1 MGTLSQSVC
10 GQVSV
15 DLFNNLPNRFANQTY
30 SEFAFKF
37 MPGLDAY
44 RSLPSYSVMSAKTV
58 TAKKHV
64 AGRHPESATL
74 RNVLIQRDAC
84 TSDLCTEEMLFGL
97 GGGIGCA
104 YFLFDMHGGH
114 PLYIGSRIHAKE
126 GDTPYFTLQMTE
138 GWGATADVRHSSSPS
153 AATKSL
159 VKILNDGF
167 IAIVWVELTKLPY
180 MFLADHDMKV
190 TPQSWLAPFRNAYH
204 QVVVYGMEGNDVL
217 VGDLGN
223 SVIRMSMEEL
233 TEARNSHYA
242 PKFRT
247 VVISE
252 ATAKPQLR
260 ATLSDRIRVT
270 CSQMLEGLGIANF
283 GLAALNKWAQMLTN
297 TKNKKGWPNCFPG
310 GPPLHGAM
318 STVFEQIELRGYG
331 GSAFRGL
338 YADFLDQ
345 AAGVLKKSA
354 FRKVA
359 EQFRESEA
367 SWRAISDA
375 ALPDSIS
382 LLKETRETLTRR
394 SVLIRKPRTTEI
406 DKELESLRDRL
417 KQLHERSAKE
427 LSLSKADTLELF
439 GAISERVLETEKIE
453 RAAFTELRSIV

>member
-1 MGTLSQSVC
+1 MT
-10 GQVSV
+10 
-15 DLFNNLPNRFANQTY
+15 RT
-30 SEFAFKF
+30 
-37 MPGLDAY
+37 
-44 RSLPSYSVMSAKTV
+44 KTV

-64 AGRHPESATL
+64 AGRQPESATL

-84 TSDLCTEEMLFGL
+84 TSDLCTEEILFGL

-104 YFLFDMHGGH
+104 YWLFDMHGGH
-114 PLYIGSRIHAKE
+114 PVVIGSRIHAKE

-167 IAIVWVELTKLPY
+167 TPIVWVEVTKLPY
-180 MFLADHDMKV
+180 MFLSGN
-190 TPQSWLAPFRNAYH
+190 PLAYH
-204 QVVVYGMEGNDVL
+204 QVVVYGMEGDDVL
-217 VGDLGN
+217 VGDLGD

-233 TEARNSHYA
+233 TEARNSNWA

-260 ATLSDRIRVT
+260 ETLSDRIRVT

-283 GLAALNKWAQMLTN
+283 GLTALNKWAQMLTN

-354 FRKVA
+354 LKKVA

-375 ALPDSIS
+375 ALPDSIP
-382 LLKETRETLTRR
+382 LLKETREALTRR
-394 SVLIRKPRTTEI
+394 SVLIRKPRTTAI

-417 KQLHERSAKE
+417 KQLRERSAKE
-427 LSLSKADTLELF
+427 LSLSKADTLDLF

-453 RAAFTELRSIV
+453 RAAFTELSSIV

>member
-1 MGTLSQSVC
+1 
-10 GQVSV
+10 
-15 DLFNNLPNRFANQTY
+15 
-30 SEFAFKF
+30 
-37 MPGLDAY
+37 
-44 RSLPSYSVMSAKTV
+44 MSTKTV

-64 AGRHPESATL
+64 AGRQPESATL

-84 TSDLCTEEMLFGL
+84 TSDLCTEEILFGL

-114 PLYIGSRIHAKE
+114 PVYIGYRIHAKE

-167 IAIVWVELTKLPY
+167 TPIVWVEVTKLPY
-180 MFLADHDMKV
+180 MFLSGHA
-190 TPQSWLAPFRNAYH
+190 NAYH
-204 QVVVYGMEGNDVL
+204 QVVVYGMEGDDVL
-217 VGDLGN
+217 VGDLGD

-233 TEARNSHYA
+233 TEARNSNYA

-260 ATLSDRIRVT
+260 ETLSDRIRVT

-283 GLAALNKWAQMLTN
+283 GLAALNKWGQMLTN

-318 STVFEQIELRGYG
+318 STVFGQIELRGYG

-354 FRKVA
+354 LKKVA

-375 ALPDSIS
+375 ALPDSIP
-382 LLKETRETLTRR
+382 LLKETREALTRR
-394 SVLIRKPRTTEI
+394 SVLIRKPRTTAI

-417 KQLHERSAKE
+417 KQLRERSAKE
-427 LSLSKADTLELF
+427 LSLSKADTLDLF

-453 RAAFTELRSIV
+453 RAAFTELSSIV

>member
-1 MGTLSQSVC
+1 
-10 GQVSV
+10 
-15 DLFNNLPNRFANQTY
+15 
-30 SEFAFKF
+30 
-37 MPGLDAY
+37 
-44 RSLPSYSVMSAKTV
+44 MSTKKV

-64 AGRHPESATL
+64 AGRQPESATL

-84 TSDLCTEEMLFGL
+84 TSDLCTEEILFGL

-114 PLYIGSRIHAKE
+114 PVYIGYRIHAKE

-138 GWGATADVRHSSSPS
+138 GWGATAEVRHSSSPS

-159 VKILNDGF
+159 VKILNEGF
-167 IAIVWVELTKLPY
+167 TPIVWVEVTKLPY
-180 MFLADHDMKV
+180 MFLSGN
-190 TPQSWLAPFRNAYH
+190 PLAYH
-204 QVVVYGMEGNDVL
+204 QVVVYGMEGDDVL
-217 VGDLGN
+217 VGDLGD

-233 TEARNSHYA
+233 TEARNSNYA
-242 PKFRT
+242 PRFRT

-260 ATLSDRIRVT
+260 ETLSDRIRVT

-318 STVFEQIELRGYG
+318 SSVFAQIELRGYG

-354 FRKVA
+354 LKKVA

-367 SWRAISDA
+367 SWRAISEA
-375 ALPDSIS
+375 ALPDSIP
-382 LLKETRETLTRR
+382 LFKETRDALTRR
-394 SVLIRKPRTTEI
+394 SVLIRKPRTTAI
-406 DKELESLRDRL
+406 DKELESLRGRL
-417 KQLHERSAKE
+417 KQLRERSAKE
-427 LSLSKADTLELF
+427 LSLSKADTLDLF
-439 GAISERVLETEKIE
+439 GAVSKRVLETEKIE
-453 RAAFTELRSIV
+453 RAAFTALSSIV

>member
-1 MGTLSQSVC
+1 
-10 GQVSV
+10 
-15 DLFNNLPNRFANQTY
+15 
-30 SEFAFKF
+30 
-37 MPGLDAY
+37 
-44 RSLPSYSVMSAKTV
+44 MSTKTV

-64 AGRHPESATL
+64 AGRQPESATL

-84 TSDLCTEEMLFGL
+84 TSDLCTEEILFGL

-104 YFLFDMHGGH
+104 YWLFDMHGGH
-114 PLYIGSRIHAKE
+114 PVYIGYRIHAKE

-167 IAIVWVELTKLPY
+167 TPIVWVEVTKLPY
-180 MFLADHDMKV
+180 MFLSGN
-190 TPQSWLAPFRNAYH
+190 PLAYH
-204 QVVVYGMEGNDVL
+204 QVVVYGMEGDDVL
-217 VGDLGN
+217 VGDLGD

-233 TEARNSHYA
+233 TEARNSNYA

-260 ATLSDRIRVT
+260 ETLSDRIRVT

-354 FRKVA
+354 LKKVA

-375 ALPDSIS
+375 ALPDSIP
-382 LLKETRETLTRR
+382 LLKETREALTRR
-394 SVLIRKPRTTEI
+394 SVLIRKPRTTAI

-417 KQLHERSAKE
+417 KQLRERSAKE
-427 LSLSKADTLELF
+427 LSLSKADTLDLF

-453 RAAFTELRSIV
+453 RAAFTELSSIV

>member
-1 MGTLSQSVC
+1 
-10 GQVSV
+10 
-15 DLFNNLPNRFANQTY
+15 
-30 SEFAFKF
+30 
-37 MPGLDAY
+37 
-44 RSLPSYSVMSAKTV
+44 MSTKSV

-64 AGRHPESATL
+64 AGRQPESATL

-84 TSDLCTEEMLFGL
+84 TSDLCTEEILFGL

-167 IAIVWVELTKLPY
+167 TPIVWVEVTKLPY
-180 MFLADHDMKV
+180 RFLSGN
-190 TPQSWLAPFRNAYH
+190 PLAYH
-204 QVVVYGMEGNDVL
+204 QVVVYGMEGDDVL
-217 VGDLGN
+217 VGDLGD

-233 TEARNSHYA
+233 TEARNSNYA
-242 PKFRT
+242 PRFRT

-260 ATLSDRIRVT
+260 ETLSDRIRVT

-283 GLAALNKWAQMLTN
+283 GLTALNKWAQMLTN

-318 STVFEQIELRGYG
+318 SSVFAQIELRGYG

-354 FRKVA
+354 LKKVA

-375 ALPDSIS
+375 ALPDSIP
-382 LLKETRETLTRR
+382 LLKETREALTRR
-394 SVLIRKPRTTEI
+394 SVLIRKPRTTAI

-427 LSLSKADTLELF
+427 LSLSKADTLDLF

-453 RAAFTELRSIV
+453 RAAFTELSSIV

>member
-1 MGTLSQSVC
+1 
-10 GQVSV
+10 
-15 DLFNNLPNRFANQTY
+15 
-30 SEFAFKF
+30 
-37 MPGLDAY
+37 
-44 RSLPSYSVMSAKTV
+44 MSTKTV

-64 AGRHPESATL
+64 AGRQPESATL
-74 RNVLIQRDAC
+74 RNALIQRDAC
-84 TSDLCTEEMLFGL
+84 TSELCTEEILFGL

-104 YFLFDMHGGH
+104 YFLFDRYGGH
-114 PLYIGSRIHAKE
+114 PVYIGSRFHAKE
-126 GDTPYFTLQMTE
+126 SDTAYFTLKMTE

-167 IAIVWVELTKLPY
+167 TPIVWVEITKLPY
-180 MFLADHDMKV
+180 MFLSGR
-190 TPQSWLAPFRNAYH
+190 PNAYH
-204 QVVVYGMEGNDVL
+204 QVVVYGREGDDVL
-217 VGDLGN
+217 VGDLGD
-223 SVIRMSMEEL
+223 SVIRMSMDEL
-233 TEARNSHYA
+233 TEARDSNYA
-242 PKFRT
+242 PRFRT

-260 ATLSDRIRVT
+260 ETLSDRIRVT

-297 TKNKKGWPNCFPG
+297 TRNKKGWPNCYPG

-338 YADFLDQ
+338 YADFLEQ
-345 AAGVLKKSA
+345 AAGLLKKPA
-354 FRKVA
+354 LKKVA

-367 SWRAISDA
+367 SWRAISNA
-375 ALPDSIS
+375 ALPDTIP
-382 LLKETRETLTRR
+382 LLKETREALTRR
-394 SVLIRKPRTTEI
+394 SVLIRKPRTTAI

-417 KQLHERSAKE
+417 QQLRERSAKE
-427 LSLSKADTLELF
+427 LLLSKADTLDLF
-439 GAISERVLETEKIE
+439 GAISQRVLETEKIE

>member
-1 MGTLSQSVC
+1 
-10 GQVSV
+10 
-15 DLFNNLPNRFANQTY
+15 
-30 SEFAFKF
+30 
-37 MPGLDAY
+37 
-44 RSLPSYSVMSAKTV
+44 MSTKTV

-64 AGRHPESATL
+64 AGRQPESATL

-84 TSDLCTEEMLFGL
+84 TSDLCTEEILFGL

-114 PLYIGSRIHAKE
+114 PVYIGSRIHAKE

-167 IAIVWVELTKLPY
+167 TPIVWVEVTKLPY
-180 MFLADHDMKV
+180 MFLSGHA
-190 TPQSWLAPFRNAYH
+190 NAYH
-204 QVVVYGMEGNDVL
+204 QVVVYGMEGDDVL
-217 VGDLGN
+217 VGDLGD

-233 TEARNSHYA
+233 TEARNSNYA

-260 ATLSDRIRVT
+260 ETLSDRIRVT

-318 STVFEQIELRGYG
+318 STVFGQIELRGYG

-354 FRKVA
+354 LKKVA

-375 ALPDSIS
+375 ALPDSIP
-382 LLKETRETLTRR
+382 LLKETREALTRR
-394 SVLIRKPRTTEI
+394 SVLIRKPRTTAI

-417 KQLHERSAKE
+417 KQLRERSAKE
-427 LSLSKADTLELF
+427 LSLSKADTLDLF

-453 RAAFTELRSIV
+453 RAAFTELSSIV

>member
-1 MGTLSQSVC
+1 
-10 GQVSV
+10 
-15 DLFNNLPNRFANQTY
+15 
-30 SEFAFKF
+30 
-37 MPGLDAY
+37 
-44 RSLPSYSVMSAKTV
+44 MSTKTV

-64 AGRHPESATL
+64 AGRQPESATL

-84 TSDLCTEEMLFGL
+84 TSDLCTEEILFGL

-104 YFLFDMHGGH
+104 YWLFDMHGGH
-114 PLYIGSRIHAKE
+114 PVYIGYRIHAKE

-167 IAIVWVELTKLPY
+167 TPIVWVEVTKLPY
-180 MFLADHDMKV
+180 MFLSGHA
-190 TPQSWLAPFRNAYH
+190 NAYH
-204 QVVVYGMEGNDVL
+204 QVVVYGMEGDDVL
-217 VGDLGN
+217 VGDLGD

-233 TEARNSHYA
+233 TEARNSNYA

-260 ATLSDRIRVT
+260 ETLSDRIRVT

-318 STVFEQIELRGYG
+318 STVFGQIELRGYG

-354 FRKVA
+354 LKKVA

-375 ALPDSIS
+375 ALPDSIP
-382 LLKETRETLTRR
+382 LLKETREALTRR
-394 SVLIRKPRTTEI
+394 SVLIRKPRTTAI

-427 LSLSKADTLELF
+427 LSLSKADTLDLF

-453 RAAFTELRSIV
+453 RAAFTELSSIV

>member
-1 MGTLSQSVC
+1 MYTT
-10 GQVSV
+10 
-15 DLFNNLPNRFANQTY
+15 RFI
-30 SEFAFKF
+30 
-37 MPGLDAY
+37 
-44 RSLPSYSVMSAKTV
+44 YSVMSTKTV

-64 AGRHPESATL
+64 AGRQPESATL

-84 TSDLCTEEMLFGL
+84 TSDLCTEEILFGL

-104 YFLFDMHGGH
+104 YWLFDMHGGH
-114 PLYIGSRIHAKE
+114 PVYIGYRIHAKE

-167 IAIVWVELTKLPY
+167 TPIVWVEVTKLPY
-180 MFLADHDMKV
+180 MFLSGN
-190 TPQSWLAPFRNAYH
+190 PLAYH
-204 QVVVYGMEGNDVL
+204 QVVVYGMEGDDVL
-217 VGDLGN
+217 VGDLGD

-233 TEARNSHYA
+233 TEARNSNYA

-260 ATLSDRIRVT
+260 ETLSDRIRVT

-354 FRKVA
+354 LKKVA

-375 ALPDSIS
+375 ALPDSIP
-382 LLKETRETLTRR
+382 LLKETREALTRR
-394 SVLIRKPRTTEI
+394 SVLIRKPRTTAI

-417 KQLHERSAKE
+417 KQLRERSAKE
-427 LSLSKADTLELF
+427 LSLSKADTLDLF

-453 RAAFTELRSIV
+453 RAAFTELSSIV

>member
-1 MGTLSQSVC
+1 
-10 GQVSV
+10 
-15 DLFNNLPNRFANQTY
+15 
-30 SEFAFKF
+30 
-37 MPGLDAY
+37 
-44 RSLPSYSVMSAKTV
+44 MSTKTV

-64 AGRHPESATL
+64 AGRQPESATL

-84 TSDLCTEEMLFGL
+84 TSDLCTEEILFGL

-114 PLYIGSRIHAKE
+114 PLYIGSQIHAKE

-167 IAIVWVELTKLPY
+167 TPIVWVEVTKLPY
-180 MFLADHDMKV
+180 MFMSGHA
-190 TPQSWLAPFRNAYH
+190 NAYH
-204 QVVVYGMEGNDVL
+204 QVVVYGMEGDDVL
-217 VGDLGN
+217 VGDLGD

-233 TEARNSHYA
+233 TEARNSNYA

-260 ATLSDRIRVT
+260 ETLSDRIRVT

-318 STVFEQIELRGYG
+318 STVFGQIELRGYG

-354 FRKVA
+354 LKKVA

-375 ALPDSIS
+375 ALPDSIP
-382 LLKETRETLTRR
+382 LLKETREALTRR
-394 SVLIRKPRTTEI
+394 SVLIRKPRTTAI

-417 KQLHERSAKE
+417 KQLRERSAKE
-427 LSLSKADTLELF
+427 LSLSKADTLDLF

-453 RAAFTELRSIV
+453 RAAFTELSSIV

>member
-1 MGTLSQSVC
+1 
-10 GQVSV
+10 
-15 DLFNNLPNRFANQTY
+15 
-30 SEFAFKF
+30 
-37 MPGLDAY
+37 
-44 RSLPSYSVMSAKTV
+44 MSTKTV

-64 AGRHPESATL
+64 AGRQPESATL

-84 TSDLCTEEMLFGL
+84 TSDLCTEEILFGL

-167 IAIVWVELTKLPY
+167 TPIVWVEVTKLPY
-180 MFLADHDMKV
+180 MFLSGN
-190 TPQSWLAPFRNAYH
+190 PLAYH
-204 QVVVYGMEGNDVL
+204 QVVVYGMEGDDVL
-217 VGDLGN
+217 VGDLGD

-233 TEARNSHYA
+233 TEARNSNYA

-247 VVISE
+247 VVITE

-260 ATLSDRIRVT
+260 ETLSDRIRVT

-283 GLAALNKWAQMLTN
+283 GLAALNKWAKMLTN

-318 STVFEQIELRGYG
+318 SSVFAQIELRGYG

-354 FRKVA
+354 LKKVA

-375 ALPDSIS
+375 ALPDSIP
-382 LLKETRETLTRR
+382 LLKETREALTRR
-394 SVLIRKPRTTEI
+394 SVLIRKPRTTAI

-427 LSLSKADTLELF
+427 LSLSKADTLDLF

-453 RAAFTELRSIV
+453 RAAFTELSSIV

>member
-1 MGTLSQSVC
+1 MN
-10 GQVSV
+10 
-15 DLFNNLPNRFANQTY
+15 D
-30 SEFAFKF
+30 
-37 MPGLDAY
+37 D
-44 RSLPSYSVMSAKTV
+44 MSTKTV

-64 AGRHPESATL
+64 AGRQPESATL

-84 TSDLCTEEMLFGL
+84 TSDLCTEEILFGL

-104 YFLFDMHGGH
+104 YWLFDMHGGH
-114 PLYIGSRIHAKE
+114 PVVIGDRIHAKE

-159 VKILNDGF
+159 VKILSDGF
-167 IAIVWVELTKLPY
+167 TPIVWVEVTKLPY
-180 MFLADHDMKV
+180 MFLSGN
-190 TPQSWLAPFRNAYH
+190 PLAYH
-204 QVVVYGMEGNDVL
+204 QVVVYGMEGDDVL
-217 VGDLGN
+217 VGDLGD

-233 TEARNSHYA
+233 TEARTSNYA
-242 PKFRT
+242 PRFRT

-260 ATLSDRIRVT
+260 ETLSDRIRGT

-283 GLAALNKWAQMLTN
+283 GLTALNKWAQMLTN

-318 STVFEQIELRGYG
+318 SSVFAQIELRGYG

-367 SWRAISDA
+367 SWRTISDA
-375 ALPDSIS
+375 ALPDSIP
-382 LLKETRETLTRR
+382 LLKETRDALTRR
-394 SVLIRKPRTTEI
+394 SVLIRKPRTTAI

-417 KQLHERSAKE
+417 KQLRERSAKE
-427 LSLSKADTLELF
+427 LSLSKADTLDLF
-439 GAISERVLETEKIE
+439 RAISERVLETEKIE
-453 RAAFTELRSIV
+453 RAAFTELSSIV

>member
-1 MGTLSQSVC
+1 
-10 GQVSV
+10 
-15 DLFNNLPNRFANQTY
+15 
-30 SEFAFKF
+30 
-37 MPGLDAY
+37 
-44 RSLPSYSVMSAKTV
+44 MSTKTV

-64 AGRHPESATL
+64 AGRQPESATL

-84 TSDLCTEEMLFGL
+84 TSDLCTEEILFGL

-104 YFLFDMHGGH
+104 YWLFDMHGGH
-114 PLYIGSRIHAKE
+114 PVVIGSRIHAKE

-167 IAIVWVELTKLPY
+167 TPIVWVEVTKLPY
-180 MFLADHDMKV
+180 MFLSGHA
-190 TPQSWLAPFRNAYH
+190 NAYH
-204 QVVVYGMEGNDVL
+204 QVVVYGMEGDDVL
-217 VGDLGN
+217 VGDLGD

-233 TEARNSHYA
+233 TEARNSNYA

-260 ATLSDRIRVT
+260 ETLSDRIRVT

-283 GLAALNKWAQMLTN
+283 GLTALNKWAQMLTN

-354 FRKVA
+354 LKKVA

-375 ALPDSIS
+375 ALPDSIP
-382 LLKETRETLTRR
+382 LLKETREALTRR
-394 SVLIRKPRTTEI
+394 SVLIRKPRTTAI

-417 KQLHERSAKE
+417 KQLRERSAKE
-427 LSLSKADTLELF
+427 LSLSKADTLDLF

-453 RAAFTELRSIV
+453 RAAFTELSSIV

>member
-1 MGTLSQSVC
+1 
-10 GQVSV
+10 
-15 DLFNNLPNRFANQTY
+15 
-30 SEFAFKF
+30 
-37 MPGLDAY
+37 
-44 RSLPSYSVMSAKTV
+44 MSTKTV

-64 AGRHPESATL
+64 AGRQPESATL

-84 TSDLCTEEMLFGL
+84 TSDLCTEEILFGL

-114 PLYIGSRIHAKE
+114 PVYIGYRIHAKE

-167 IAIVWVELTKLPY
+167 TPIVWVEVTKLPY
-180 MFLADHDMKV
+180 MFLSGN
-190 TPQSWLAPFRNAYH
+190 PLAYH
-204 QVVVYGMEGNDVL
+204 QVVVYGMEGDDVL
-217 VGDLGN
+217 VGDLGD

-233 TEARNSHYA
+233 TEARNSNYA

-260 ATLSDRIRVT
+260 ETLSDRIRVT

-283 GLAALNKWAQMLTN
+283 GLAALNKWGQMLTN

-318 STVFEQIELRGYG
+318 SSVFAQIELRGYG

-354 FRKVA
+354 LKKVA

-375 ALPDSIS
+375 ALPDSIP
-382 LLKETRETLTRR
+382 LLKETREALTRR
-394 SVLIRKPRTTEI
+394 SVLIRKPRTTAI

-417 KQLHERSAKE
+417 KQLRERSAKE
-427 LSLSKADTLELF
+427 LSLSKADTLDLF

-453 RAAFTELRSIV
+453 RAAFTELSSIV

>member
-1 MGTLSQSVC
+1 MRT
-10 GQVSV
+10 
-15 DLFNNLPNRFANQTY
+15 
-30 SEFAFKF
+30 
-37 MPGLDAY
+37 
-44 RSLPSYSVMSAKTV
+44 KTV

-64 AGRHPESATL
+64 AGRQPESATL

-84 TSDLCTEEMLFGL
+84 TSDLCTEEILFGL

-104 YFLFDMHGGH
+104 YWLFDMHGGH
-114 PLYIGSRIHAKE
+114 PVYIGYRIHAKE

-167 IAIVWVELTKLPY
+167 TPIVWVEVTKLPY
-180 MFLADHDMKV
+180 MFLSGN
-190 TPQSWLAPFRNAYH
+190 PLAYH
-204 QVVVYGMEGNDVL
+204 QVVVYGMEGDDVL
-217 VGDLGN
+217 VGDLGD

-233 TEARNSHYA
+233 TEARTSNYA

-260 ATLSDRIRVT
+260 ETLSDRIRVT

-354 FRKVA
+354 LKKVA

-375 ALPDSIS
+375 ALPDSIP
-382 LLKETRETLTRR
+382 LLKETREALTRR
-394 SVLIRKPRTTEI
+394 SVLIRKPRTTAI

-417 KQLHERSAKE
+417 KQLRERSAKE
-427 LSLSKADTLELF
+427 LSLSKADTLDLF

-453 RAAFTELRSIV
+453 RAAFTELSSIV

>member
-1 MGTLSQSVC
+1 
-10 GQVSV
+10 
-15 DLFNNLPNRFANQTY
+15 
-30 SEFAFKF
+30 
-37 MPGLDAY
+37 
-44 RSLPSYSVMSAKTV
+44 MSTKTV

-64 AGRHPESATL
+64 AGRQPESATL

-84 TSDLCTEEMLFGL
+84 TSDLCTEEILFGL

-114 PLYIGSRIHAKE
+114 PVYIGSRIHAKE

-167 IAIVWVELTKLPY
+167 TPIVWVEVTKLPY
-180 MFLADHDMKV
+180 MFLSGN
-190 TPQSWLAPFRNAYH
+190 PLAYH
-204 QVVVYGMEGNDVL
+204 QVVVYGMEGDDVL
-217 VGDLGN
+217 VGDLGD

-233 TEARNSHYA
+233 TEARNSNYA

-260 ATLSDRIRVT
+260 ETLSDRIRVT

-318 STVFEQIELRGYG
+318 STVFAQIELRGYG

-354 FRKVA
+354 LKKVA

-375 ALPDSIS
+375 ALPDSIP
-382 LLKETRETLTRR
+382 LLKETREALTRR
-394 SVLIRKPRTTEI
+394 SVLIRKPRTTAI

-427 LSLSKADTLELF
+427 LSLSKADTLDLF

-453 RAAFTELRSIV
+453 RAAFTELSSIV

>member
-1 MGTLSQSVC
+1 
-10 GQVSV
+10 
-15 DLFNNLPNRFANQTY
+15 
-30 SEFAFKF
+30 
-37 MPGLDAY
+37 
-44 RSLPSYSVMSAKTV
+44 MSKKTV

-64 AGRHPESATL
+64 AGRQPESATL

-84 TSDLCTEEMLFGL
+84 TSNLCTEEILFGL

-114 PLYIGSRIHAKE
+114 PVYIGYRIHAKE

-167 IAIVWVELTKLPY
+167 TPIVWVEVTKLPY
-180 MFLADHDMKV
+180 MFLSGN
-190 TPQSWLAPFRNAYH
+190 PLAYH
-204 QVVVYGMEGNDVL
+204 QVVVYGMEGDDVL
-217 VGDLGN
+217 VGDLGE

-233 TEARNSHYA
+233 TEARNSNYA

-260 ATLSDRIRVT
+260 ETLSDRIRVT

-283 GLAALNKWAQMLTN
+283 GLTALNKWAQMLTN

-331 GSAFRGL
+331 GSAFRGM

-354 FRKVA
+354 LKKVA

-375 ALPDSIS
+375 ALPDSIP
-382 LLKETRETLTRR
+382 LLKETRKALTRR
-394 SVLIRKPRTTEI
+394 SVLIRKPRTTAI

-417 KQLHERSAKE
+417 KQLRERSAKE
-427 LSLSKADTLELF
+427 LSLSKADTLDLF

-453 RAAFTELRSIV
+453 RAAFTELSSIV

>member
-1 MGTLSQSVC
+1 
-10 GQVSV
+10 
-15 DLFNNLPNRFANQTY
+15 
-30 SEFAFKF
+30 
-37 MPGLDAY
+37 
-44 RSLPSYSVMSAKTV
+44 MSTKTV

-64 AGRHPESATL
+64 AGRQPESATL

-84 TSDLCTEEMLFGL
+84 TSDLCTEEILFGL

-104 YFLFDMHGGH
+104 YWLFDMHGGH
-114 PLYIGSRIHAKE
+114 PVVIGSRIHAKE

-138 GWGATADVRHSSSPS
+138 GWGATAEVRHSSSPS

-167 IAIVWVELTKLPY
+167 TPIVWVEVTKLPY
-180 MFLADHDMKV
+180 MFLSGN
-190 TPQSWLAPFRNAYH
+190 PLAYH
-204 QVVVYGMEGNDVL
+204 QVVVYGMEGDDVL
-217 VGDLGN
+217 VGDLGD

-233 TEARNSHYA
+233 TEARNSNWA

-260 ATLSDRIRVT
+260 ETLSDRIRVT

-283 GLAALNKWAQMLTN
+283 GLTALNKWAQMLTN

-354 FRKVA
+354 LKKVA

-375 ALPDSIS
+375 ALPDSIP
-382 LLKETRETLTRR
+382 LLKETREALTRR
-394 SVLIRKPRTTEI
+394 SVLIRKPRTTAI

-417 KQLHERSAKE
+417 KQLRERSAKE
-427 LSLSKADTLELF
+427 LSLSKADTLDLF
-439 GAISERVLETEKIE
+439 GAISERVVETEKIE
-453 RAAFTELRSIV
+453 RAAFTELSSIV

>member
-1 MGTLSQSVC
+1 
-10 GQVSV
+10 
-15 DLFNNLPNRFANQTY
+15 
-30 SEFAFKF
+30 
-37 MPGLDAY
+37 
-44 RSLPSYSVMSAKTV
+44 MSTKTV

-64 AGRHPESATL
+64 AGRQPETATL
-74 RNVLIQRDAC
+74 RNALIQRDAC
-84 TSDLCTEEMLFGL
+84 TSDLCTEEILFGL

-167 IAIVWVELTKLPY
+167 TPIVWVELTKLPY
-180 MFLADHDMKV
+180 MFLSGHAMKV
-190 TPQSWLAPFRNAYH
+190 AVPSWVAPLRNAYH
-204 QVVVYGMEGNDVL
+204 QVVVYGIEGDDVL
-217 VGDLGN
+217 VGDLGD

-233 TEARNSHYA
+233 NEARDSNYA

-252 ATAKPQLR
+252 ATAKPELR
-260 ATLSDRIRVT
+260 KTLSERIRVT
-270 CSQMLEGLGIANF
+270 CNQMLKGLGIANF
-283 GLAALNKWAQMLTN
+283 GLAALNKWGQMLTN

-310 GPPLHGAM
+310 GPPLHCAM
-318 STVFEQIELRGYG
+318 SSVFAQIELRGYG

-367 SWRAISDA
+367 SWRAISEA
-375 ALPDSIS
+375 ALPDSIP
-382 LLKETRETLTRR
+382 LLKETREALTRR
-394 SVLIRKPRTTEI
+394 SVLIRKPRTTAI
-406 DKELESLRDRL
+406 DKELESLRARL

-427 LSLSKADTLELF
+427 LSLSKADTLDLF
-439 GAISERVLETEKIE
+439 GAISKRVLETERVE
-453 RAAFTELRSIV
+453 RAAFTELNRIV

>member
-1 MGTLSQSVC
+1 
-10 GQVSV
+10 
-15 DLFNNLPNRFANQTY
+15 
-30 SEFAFKF
+30 
-37 MPGLDAY
+37 
-44 RSLPSYSVMSAKTV
+44 MSTKTV

-64 AGRHPESATL
+64 AGRQPESATL

-84 TSDLCTEEMLFGL
+84 TSDLCTEEILFGL

-114 PLYIGSRIHAKE
+114 PVYIGYRIHAKE

-167 IAIVWVELTKLPY
+167 TPIVWVEVTKLPY
-180 MFLADHDMKV
+180 MFLSGHA
-190 TPQSWLAPFRNAYH
+190 NAYH
-204 QVVVYGMEGNDVL
+204 QVVVYGMEGDDVL
-217 VGDLGN
+217 VGDLGD

-233 TEARNSHYA
+233 TEARNSNFA

-260 ATLSDRIRVT
+260 ETLSDRIRVT

-354 FRKVA
+354 LKKVA

-375 ALPDSIS
+375 ALPDSIP
-382 LLKETRETLTRR
+382 LLKETREALTRR
-394 SVLIRKPRTTEI
+394 SVLIRKPRTTAI

-417 KQLHERSAKE
+417 KQLRERSAKE
-427 LSLSKADTLELF
+427 LSLSKADTLDLF

-453 RAAFTELRSIV
+453 RAAFTELSSIV

>member
-1 MGTLSQSVC
+1 
-10 GQVSV
+10 
-15 DLFNNLPNRFANQTY
+15 
-30 SEFAFKF
+30 
-37 MPGLDAY
+37 
-44 RSLPSYSVMSAKTV
+44 MSTKTV
-58 TAKKHV
+58 TTKKHV
-64 AGRHPESATL
+64 AGRQPESATL

-97 GGGIGCA
+97 GGGIGCS
-104 YFLFDMHGGH
+104 YWLFDMHGGH
-114 PLYIGSRIHAKE
+114 PVVIGSRIHAKE

-167 IAIVWVELTKLPY
+167 TPIVWVEVTKLPY
-180 MFLADHDMKV
+180 MFLSGN
-190 TPQSWLAPFRNAYH
+190 PLAYH
-204 QVVVYGMEGNDVL
+204 QVVVHGVDGDDVL
-217 VGDLGN
+217 VGDLGD

-233 TEARNSHYA
+233 TEARNSNWA

-247 VVISE
+247 VVITE

-260 ATLSDRIRVT
+260 EALSDRIRGT

-283 GLAALNKWAQMLTN
+283 GLTALNKWAQMLTN

-310 GPPLHGAM
+310 GPPLQGAM

-331 GSAFRGL
+331 GSAFRGM

-345 AAGVLKKSA
+345 AAGVLRKSA

-375 ALPDSIS
+375 ALPDSIP
-382 LLKETRETLTRR
+382 LLKETREALTRR
-394 SVLIRKPRTTEI
+394 SVLIRKPRTTAI

-417 KQLHERSAKE
+417 KQLRERSAKE
-427 LSLSKADTLELF
+427 LSLSKADTLDLF

-453 RAAFTELRSIV
+453 RAAFTELSSIVGQ

>member
-1 MGTLSQSVC
+1 
-10 GQVSV
+10 
-15 DLFNNLPNRFANQTY
+15 
-30 SEFAFKF
+30 
-37 MPGLDAY
+37 
-44 RSLPSYSVMSAKTV
+44 MSKKTV

-64 AGRHPESATL
+64 AGRQPESATL

-84 TSDLCTEEMLFGL
+84 TSDLCTEEILFGL

-114 PLYIGSRIHAKE
+114 PVYIGYRIHAKE

-167 IAIVWVELTKLPY
+167 TPIVWVEVTKLPY
-180 MFLADHDMKV
+180 MFLSGHA
-190 TPQSWLAPFRNAYH
+190 NAYH
-204 QVVVYGMEGNDVL
+204 QVVVYGMEGDDVL
-217 VGDLGN
+217 VGDLGD

-233 TEARNSHYA
+233 TEARNSNYA

-260 ATLSDRIRVT
+260 ETLSDRIRVT

-318 STVFEQIELRGYG
+318 SSVFGQIELRGYG

-354 FRKVA
+354 LKKVA

-375 ALPDSIS
+375 ALPDSIP
-382 LLKETRETLTRR
+382 LLKETREALTRR
-394 SVLIRKPRTTEI
+394 SVLIRKPRTTAI

-417 KQLHERSAKE
+417 KQLRERSAKE
-427 LSLSKADTLELF
+427 LSLSKADTLDLF

-453 RAAFTELRSIV
+453 RAAFTELSSIV

>member
-1 MGTLSQSVC
+1 MT
-10 GQVSV
+10 
-15 DLFNNLPNRFANQTY
+15 T
-30 SEFAFKF
+30 
-37 MPGLDAY
+37 
-44 RSLPSYSVMSAKTV
+44 KTV

-64 AGRHPESATL
+64 AGRQPESATL

-84 TSDLCTEEMLFGL
+84 TSDLCTEEILFGL

-104 YFLFDMHGGH
+104 YWLFDMHGGH
-114 PLYIGSRIHAKE
+114 PVVIGSRIHAKE

-167 IAIVWVELTKLPY
+167 TPIVWVEVTKLPY
-180 MFLADHDMKV
+180 MFLSGN
-190 TPQSWLAPFRNAYH
+190 PLAYH
-204 QVVVYGMEGNDVL
+204 QVVVYGMEGDDVL
-217 VGDLGN
+217 VGDLGD

-233 TEARNSHYA
+233 TEARNSNYA

-260 ATLSDRIRVT
+260 ETLSDRIRVT

-283 GLAALNKWAQMLTN
+283 GLTALNKWAQMLTN

-331 GSAFRGL
+331 GSAFRGM

-354 FRKVA
+354 LKKVA

-375 ALPDSIS
+375 ALPDSIP
-382 LLKETRETLTRR
+382 LLKATREALTRR
-394 SVLIRKPRTTEI
+394 SVLIRKPRTTAI

-417 KQLHERSAKE
+417 KQLRERSAKE
-427 LSLSKADTLELF
+427 LSLSKADTLDLF

-453 RAAFTELRSIV
+453 RAAFTELSSIVSQ

>member
-1 MGTLSQSVC
+1 MT
-10 GQVSV
+10 
-15 DLFNNLPNRFANQTY
+15 RKHR
-30 SEFAFKF
+30 SE
-37 MPGLDAY
+37 
-44 RSLPSYSVMSAKTV
+44 SYSVMSTKTV

-64 AGRHPESATL
+64 AGRQPESATL

-104 YFLFDMHGGH
+104 YLLFDMHGGH
-114 PLYIGSRIHAKE
+114 PVYIGSRIHAKE

-167 IAIVWVELTKLPY
+167 TPIVWVEVTKLPY
-180 MFLADHDMKV
+180 MFLSGN
-190 TPQSWLAPFRNAYH
+190 PLAYH
-204 QVVVYGMEGNDVL
+204 QVVVYGMEGDDVL
-217 VGDLGN
+217 VGDLGD

-233 TEARNSHYA
+233 TEARNSNYA

-260 ATLSDRIRVT
+260 ETLSDRIRVT

-283 GLAALNKWAQMLTN
+283 GLTALNKWAQMLTN

-318 STVFEQIELRGYG
+318 STVFAQIELRGYG

-354 FRKVA
+354 LKKVA

-375 ALPDSIS
+375 ALPDSIP
-382 LLKETRETLTRR
+382 LLKETREALTRR
-394 SVLIRKPRTTEI
+394 SVLIRKPRTTAI

-417 KQLHERSAKE
+417 KQLRERSAKE
-427 LSLSKADTLELF
+427 LSLSKADTLDLF

-453 RAAFTELRSIV
+453 RAAFTELSSIV

>member
-1 MGTLSQSVC
+1 
-10 GQVSV
+10 
-15 DLFNNLPNRFANQTY
+15 
-30 SEFAFKF
+30 
-37 MPGLDAY
+37 
-44 RSLPSYSVMSAKTV
+44 MSTKTV

-64 AGRHPESATL
+64 AGRQPESATL

-84 TSDLCTEEMLFGL
+84 TSDLCTEEILFGL

-114 PLYIGSRIHAKE
+114 PVYIGYRIHAKE

-138 GWGATADVRHSSSPS
+138 GWGATANVRHSSSPS

-167 IAIVWVELTKLPY
+167 TPIVWVEVTKLPY
-180 MFLADHDMKV
+180 MFLSGHA
-190 TPQSWLAPFRNAYH
+190 NAYH
-204 QVVVYGMEGNDVL
+204 QVVVYGMEGDDVL
-217 VGDLGN
+217 VGDFCD

-233 TEARNSHYA
+233 TEARNSNFA
-242 PKFRT
+242 PRFRT
-247 VVISE
+247 VVITE

-260 ATLSDRIRVT
+260 ETLSDRIRGT

-283 GLAALNKWAQMLTN
+283 GLTALNKWAHMLTN

-331 GSAFRGL
+331 GSAFRGM

-354 FRKVA
+354 LKKVA

-375 ALPDSIS
+375 ALPDSIP
-382 LLKETRETLTRR
+382 LLKETREALTRR
-394 SVLIRKPRTTEI
+394 SVLIRKPRTTAI

-417 KQLHERSAKE
+417 KQLRERSAKE
-427 LSLSKADTLELF
+427 LSLSKADTLDLF

-453 RAAFTELRSIV
+453 RAAFTEL

>member
-1 MGTLSQSVC
+1 
-10 GQVSV
+10 
-15 DLFNNLPNRFANQTY
+15 
-30 SEFAFKF
+30 
-37 MPGLDAY
+37 
-44 RSLPSYSVMSAKTV
+44 MSTKTV

-64 AGRHPESATL
+64 AGRQPESATL

-84 TSDLCTEEMLFGL
+84 TSDLCTEEILFGL

-104 YFLFDMHGGH
+104 YFLFDMYGGH
-114 PLYIGSRIHAKE
+114 PVYIGSQIHAKE

-167 IAIVWVELTKLPY
+167 TPIVWVEVTKLPY
-180 MFLADHDMKV
+180 MFLSGHA
-190 TPQSWLAPFRNAYH
+190 NAYH
-204 QVVVYGMEGNDVL
+204 QVVVYGMEGDDVL
-217 VGDLGN
+217 VGDLGD

-233 TEARNSHYA
+233 TEARNSNYA

-260 ATLSDRIRVT
+260 ETLSDRIRVT

-283 GLAALNKWAQMLTN
+283 GLAALNKWGQMLTN

-318 STVFEQIELRGYG
+318 STVFSHIELRGYG

-354 FRKVA
+354 LKKVA

-375 ALPDSIS
+375 ALPDSIP
-382 LLKETRETLTRR
+382 LLKETREALTRR
-394 SVLIRKPRTTEI
+394 SVLIRKPRTTAI

-427 LSLSKADTLELF
+427 LSLSKADTLDLF

-453 RAAFTELRSIV
+453 RAAFTELSSIV

>member
-1 MGTLSQSVC
+1 
-10 GQVSV
+10 
-15 DLFNNLPNRFANQTY
+15 
-30 SEFAFKF
+30 
-37 MPGLDAY
+37 
-44 RSLPSYSVMSAKTV
+44 MSTKTV

-64 AGRHPESATL
+64 AGRQPESATL

-84 TSDLCTEEMLFGL
+84 TSDLCTEEILFGL

-104 YFLFDMHGGH
+104 YWLFDMHGGH
-114 PLYIGSRIHAKE
+114 PVYIGSRIHAKE

-167 IAIVWVELTKLPY
+167 TPIVWVEVTKLPY
-180 MFLADHDMKV
+180 MFLSGN
-190 TPQSWLAPFRNAYH
+190 PLAYH
-204 QVVVYGMEGNDVL
+204 QVVVYGMEGDDVL
-217 VGDLGN
+217 VGDLGD

-233 TEARNSHYA
+233 TEARNSNYA

-260 ATLSDRIRVT
+260 ETLSDRIRVT

-318 STVFEQIELRGYG
+318 STVFAQIELRGYG

-354 FRKVA
+354 LKKVA

-375 ALPDSIS
+375 ALPDSIP
-382 LLKETRETLTRR
+382 LLKETREALTRR
-394 SVLIRKPRTTEI
+394 SVLIRKPRTTAI

-417 KQLHERSAKE
+417 KQLRERSAKE
-427 LSLSKADTLELF
+427 LSLSKADTLDLF

-453 RAAFTELRSIV
+453 RAAFTELSSIV

>member
-1 MGTLSQSVC
+1 
-10 GQVSV
+10 
-15 DLFNNLPNRFANQTY
+15 
-30 SEFAFKF
+30 
-37 MPGLDAY
+37 
-44 RSLPSYSVMSAKTV
+44 MSTKTV

-64 AGRHPESATL
+64 AGRQPESATL

-84 TSDLCTEEMLFGL
+84 TSDLCTEEILFGL

-104 YFLFDMHGGH
+104 YWLFDMHGGH
-114 PLYIGSRIHAKE
+114 PVYIGYRIHAKE

-167 IAIVWVELTKLPY
+167 TPIVWVDFTKLPY
-180 MFLADHDMKV
+180 MFLSGHA
-190 TPQSWLAPFRNAYH
+190 NAYH
-204 QVVVYGMEGNDVL
+204 QVVVYGMEGDDVL
-217 VGDLGN
+217 VGDLGD

-233 TEARNSHYA
+233 TEARNSNYA

-260 ATLSDRIRVT
+260 ETLSDRIRVT

-318 STVFEQIELRGYG
+318 STVFSHIELRGYG

-354 FRKVA
+354 LKKVA

-375 ALPDSIS
+375 ALPDSIP
-382 LLKETRETLTRR
+382 LLKETREALTRR
-394 SVLIRKPRTTEI
+394 SVLIRKPRTTAI

-417 KQLHERSAKE
+417 KQLRERSAKE
-427 LSLSKADTLELF
+427 LSLSKADTLDLF

-453 RAAFTELRSIV
+453 RAAFTELSSIV

>member
-1 MGTLSQSVC
+1 MQEAS
-10 GQVSV
+10 
-15 DLFNNLPNRFANQTY
+15 
-30 SEFAFKF
+30 
-37 MPGLDAY
+37 
-44 RSLPSYSVMSAKTV
+44 V

-64 AGRHPESATL
+64 AGRQPESATL

-104 YFLFDMHGGH
+104 YFLFDMYGGH
-114 PLYIGSRIHAKE
+114 PVYIGSQIHAKE
-126 GDTPYFTLQMTE
+126 GDTPQVTLQMTE

-167 IAIVWVELTKLPY
+167 TPIVWVDFTMLPY
-180 MFLADHDMKV
+180 MFLSGHAMKAKV
-190 TPQSWLAPFRNAYH
+190 PSWVAPLRVSYH
-204 QVVVYGMEGNDVL
+204 QVVVYGMEGDDVL
-217 VGDLGN
+217 VGDLGA
-223 SVIRMSMEEL
+223 SVIRMSMAEL
-233 TEARNSHYA
+233 TVARTSNYA

-260 ATLSDRIRVT
+260 ETLSDRIRGT

-283 GLAALNKWAQMLTN
+283 GLAALNKWAKMLTN

-318 STVFEQIELRGYG
+318 STVFAQIELRGYG

-354 FRKVA
+354 FQKVA

-375 ALPDSIS
+375 ALPDSIP
-382 LLKETRETLTRR
+382 LLKETRKALTRR
-394 SVLIRKPRTTEI
+394 WVLLGKPRTTAI
-406 DKELESLRDRL
+406 DRELESLRDRL
-417 KQLHERSAKE
+417 KQLRERSAKE
-427 LSLSKADTLELF
+427 LSLSKADTLDLF
-439 GAISERVLETEKIE
+439 AAISERVLETEKIE
-453 RAAFTELRSIV
+453 RAAFTELSSIVNK

>member
-1 MGTLSQSVC
+1 MQEAS
-10 GQVSV
+10 
-15 DLFNNLPNRFANQTY
+15 
-30 SEFAFKF
+30 
-37 MPGLDAY
+37 
-44 RSLPSYSVMSAKTV
+44 V

-64 AGRHPESATL
+64 AGRQPESATL

-84 TSDLCTEEMLFGL
+84 TSDLCTEEILFGL

-104 YFLFDMHGGH
+104 YFLFDMYGGH

-167 IAIVWVELTKLPY
+167 TPIVWVEVTKLPY
-180 MFLADHDMKV
+180 MFLSGN
-190 TPQSWLAPFRNAYH
+190 PLAYH
-204 QVVVYGMEGNDVL
+204 QVVVYGMEGDDVL
-217 VGDLGN
+217 VGDLGD

-233 TEARNSHYA
+233 TEARNSNYA

-260 ATLSDRIRVT
+260 ETLSDRIRVT

-318 STVFEQIELRGYG
+318 STVFAQIELRGYG

-354 FRKVA
+354 LKKVA

-375 ALPDSIS
+375 ALPDSIP
-382 LLKETRETLTRR
+382 LLKETREALTRR
-394 SVLIRKPRTTEI
+394 SVLIRKPRTTAI

-427 LSLSKADTLELF
+427 LSLSKADTLDLF

-453 RAAFTELRSIV
+453 RAAFTELSSIV

>member
-1 MGTLSQSVC
+1 
-10 GQVSV
+10 
-15 DLFNNLPNRFANQTY
+15 
-30 SEFAFKF
+30 
-37 MPGLDAY
+37 
-44 RSLPSYSVMSAKTV
+44 MSKKTV

-64 AGRHPESATL
+64 AGRQPESATL

-84 TSDLCTEEMLFGL
+84 TSDLCTEEILFGL

-114 PLYIGSRIHAKE
+114 PVVIGYRIHAKE

-167 IAIVWVELTKLPY
+167 TPIVWVEVTKLPY
-180 MFLADHDMKV
+180 MFPLGPAD
-190 TPQSWLAPFRNAYH
+190 AYH
-204 QVVVYGMEGNDVL
+204 QVVVYGMEGDDVL
-217 VGDLGN
+217 VGDLGD

-233 TEARNSHYA
+233 TEARNSNYA

-260 ATLSDRIRVT
+260 ETLSDRIRVT

-283 GLAALNKWAQMLTN
+283 GLTALNKWAQMLTN

-331 GSAFRGL
+331 GSAFRGM

-354 FRKVA
+354 LKKVA

-375 ALPDSIS
+375 ALPDSIP
-382 LLKETRETLTRR
+382 LLKETRKALTRR
-394 SVLIRKPRTTEI
+394 SVLIRKPRTTAI

-417 KQLHERSAKE
+417 KQLRERSAKE
-427 LSLSKADTLELF
+427 LSLSKADTLDLF
-439 GAISERVLETEKIE
+439 GAISERVLQTEKIE
-453 RAAFTELRSIV
+453 RAAFTELSSIV

>member
-1 MGTLSQSVC
+1 MT
-10 GQVSV
+10 
-15 DLFNNLPNRFANQTY
+15 R
-30 SEFAFKF
+30 K
-37 MPGLDAY
+37 
-44 RSLPSYSVMSAKTV
+44 SVMSTKTV

-64 AGRHPESATL
+64 AGRQPESATL

-84 TSDLCTEEMLFGL
+84 TSDLCTEEILFGL

-114 PLYIGSRIHAKE
+114 PVYIGYRIHAKE

-167 IAIVWVELTKLPY
+167 TPIVWVEVTKLPY
-180 MFLADHDMKV
+180 MFLSGN
-190 TPQSWLAPFRNAYH
+190 PLAYH
-204 QVVVYGMEGNDVL
+204 QVVVYGMEGDDVL
-217 VGDLGN
+217 VGDLGD

-233 TEARNSHYA
+233 TEARNSNFA

-260 ATLSDRIRVT
+260 ETLSDRIRGT

-283 GLAALNKWAQMLTN
+283 GLTALNKWAQMLTN

-318 STVFEQIELRGYG
+318 STVFGQIELRGYG

-354 FRKVA
+354 LKKVA

-375 ALPDSIS
+375 ALPDSIP
-382 LLKETRETLTRR
+382 LLKETREALTRR
-394 SVLIRKPRTTEI
+394 SVLIRKPRTTAI

-417 KQLHERSAKE
+417 KQLRERSAKE
-427 LSLSKADTLELF
+427 LSLSKADTLDLF

-453 RAAFTELRSIV
+453 RAAFTELSSIV

>member
-1 MGTLSQSVC
+1 
-10 GQVSV
+10 
-15 DLFNNLPNRFANQTY
+15 
-30 SEFAFKF
+30 
-37 MPGLDAY
+37 
-44 RSLPSYSVMSAKTV
+44 MSTKTV

-64 AGRHPESATL
+64 AGRQPESATL

-84 TSDLCTEEMLFGL
+84 TSDLCTEEILFGL

-114 PLYIGSRIHAKE
+114 PVYIGSRIHAKE

-167 IAIVWVELTKLPY
+167 TPIVWVEVTKLPY
-180 MFLADHDMKV
+180 MFLSGN
-190 TPQSWLAPFRNAYH
+190 PLAYH
-204 QVVVYGMEGNDVL
+204 QVVVYGMEGDDVL
-217 VGDLGN
+217 VGDLGD

-233 TEARNSHYA
+233 TEARNSNYA

-260 ATLSDRIRVT
+260 ETLSDRIRVT

-318 STVFEQIELRGYG
+318 STVFAQIELRGYG

-354 FRKVA
+354 LKKVA

-375 ALPDSIS
+375 ALPDSIP
-382 LLKETRETLTRR
+382 LLKETREALTRR
-394 SVLIRKPRTTEI
+394 SVLIRKPRTTAI

-417 KQLHERSAKE
+417 KQLRERSAKE
-427 LSLSKADTLELF
+427 LSLSKADTLDLF

-453 RAAFTELRSIV
+453 RAAFTELSSIV

>member
-1 MGTLSQSVC
+1 
-10 GQVSV
+10 
-15 DLFNNLPNRFANQTY
+15 
-30 SEFAFKF
+30 
-37 MPGLDAY
+37 
-44 RSLPSYSVMSAKTV
+44 MSTKTV

-64 AGRHPESATL
+64 AGRQPESATL

-84 TSDLCTEEMLFGL
+84 TSDLCTEEILFGL

-104 YFLFDMHGGH
+104 YWLFDMHGGH
-114 PLYIGSRIHAKE
+114 PVVIGSRIHAKE

-167 IAIVWVELTKLPY
+167 TPIVWVEVTKLPY
-180 MFLADHDMKV
+180 MFLSGN
-190 TPQSWLAPFRNAYH
+190 PLAYH
-204 QVVVYGMEGNDVL
+204 QVVVYGMEGDDVL
-217 VGDLGN
+217 VGDLGD

-233 TEARNSHYA
+233 TEARNSNYA

-260 ATLSDRIRVT
+260 ETLSDRIRVT

-354 FRKVA
+354 LKKVA

-375 ALPDSIS
+375 ALPDSIP
-382 LLKETRETLTRR
+382 LLKETREALTRR
-394 SVLIRKPRTTEI
+394 SVLIRKPRTTAI

-417 KQLHERSAKE
+417 KQLRERSAKE
-427 LSLSKADTLELF
+427 LSLSKADTLDLF

-453 RAAFTELRSIV
+453 RAAFTELSSIV

>member
-1 MGTLSQSVC
+1 
-10 GQVSV
+10 
-15 DLFNNLPNRFANQTY
+15 
-30 SEFAFKF
+30 
-37 MPGLDAY
+37 
-44 RSLPSYSVMSAKTV
+44 MSTKTV

-84 TSDLCTEEMLFGL
+84 TSDLCTEEILFGL
-97 GGGIGCA
+97 GGGIGSA

-114 PLYIGSRIHAKE
+114 PVYIGSRIHAKE
-126 GDTPYFTLQMTE
+126 GDAPYFTLQMTE

-153 AATKSL
+153 AATKNL

-167 IAIVWVELTKLPY
+167 TPIVWVEVTKLPY
-180 MFLADHDMKV
+180 MFLSGHA
-190 TPQSWLAPFRNAYH
+190 NAYH
-204 QVVVYGMEGNDVL
+204 QVVVYGMEGDDVL
-217 VGDLGN
+217 VGDLGD
-223 SVIRMSMEEL
+223 SVIRMSMAEL
-233 TEARNSHYA
+233 IETRNSNYA

-247 VVISE
+247 VVIRE
-252 ATAKPQLR
+252 TAANPQLR
-260 ATLSDRIRVT
+260 EALSDRIRVT

-283 GLAALNKWAQMLTN
+283 GLAALNKWARMLTN

-318 STVFEQIELRGYG
+318 STVFGQIELRGYG
-331 GSAFRGL
+331 GSAFRGM

-354 FRKVA
+354 LKKVA

-375 ALPDSIS
+375 ALPDSIP
-382 LLKETRETLTRR
+382 LLKETREALTRR
-394 SVLIRKPRTTEI
+394 SVLIRKPRTTAI

-417 KQLHERSAKE
+417 KQLRERSVKE

-453 RAAFTELRSIV
+453 RAAFTELSNIV

>member
-1 MGTLSQSVC
+1 
-10 GQVSV
+10 
-15 DLFNNLPNRFANQTY
+15 
-30 SEFAFKF
+30 
-37 MPGLDAY
+37 
-44 RSLPSYSVMSAKTV
+44 MSTKTV

-64 AGRHPESATL
+64 AGRQPESATL

-84 TSDLCTEEMLFGL
+84 TSDLCTEEILFGL

-104 YFLFDMHGGH
+104 YWLFDMHGGH
-114 PLYIGSRIHAKE
+114 PVYIGSRIHAKE

-167 IAIVWVELTKLPY
+167 TPIVWVEVTKLAY
-180 MFLADHDMKV
+180 MFLSGN
-190 TPQSWLAPFRNAYH
+190 PLAYH
-204 QVVVYGMEGNDVL
+204 QVVVYGMEGDDVL
-217 VGDLGN
+217 VGDLGD

-233 TEARNSHYA
+233 TEARNSNYA

-260 ATLSDRIRVT
+260 ETLSDRIRVT

-283 GLAALNKWAQMLTN
+283 GLAALNKWGQMLTN

-318 STVFEQIELRGYG
+318 SSVFAQIELRGYG

-375 ALPDSIS
+375 ALPDSIP
-382 LLKETRETLTRR
+382 LLKETREALTRR
-394 SVLIRKPRTTEI
+394 SVLIRKPRTTAI

-417 KQLHERSAKE
+417 KQLRERSAKE
-427 LSLSKADTLELF
+427 LSLSKADTLDLF

-453 RAAFTELRSIV
+453 RAAFTELSSIV